1 MNPTDGVISEA
12 WEAFKA
18 HWRHLVPIALVV
30 YLAVGL
36 ISIVLVALLTW
47 VGAILSFVI
56 GLIALFWVQ
65 GALVRAVEDI
75 RDGRAD
81 LSLGQTYE
89 RVRPQ
94 LPAIIVGGLLA
105 GLGIALG
112 LVLLIV
118 PGLILLT
125 WWIVIIPVIVLEERS
140 AGEAFG
146 RSRELV
152 RGHGWN
158 VFGVIVLTI
167 AARARLPDRA
177 QPVVDTGER
186 LAPQLHLEP
195 GQRYGGDTVHR
206 ARVDDAVLPASGGQ
220 RSSGR
225 SSCAARLIHAAEKSV
240 ELRCLS
246 IGRSHR

>member
-1 MNPTDGVISEA
+1 MNPTSGVIGEA
-12 WEAFKA
+12 WETFKA

-30 YLAVGL
+30 YVAVAL
-36 ISIVLVALLTW
+36 ISLVLVLLLTW
-47 VGAILSFVI
+47 FGAILSFIISLV
-56 GLIALFWVQ
+56 ALFWVQ

-81 LSLGQTYE
+81 MSLGETYE

-152 RGHGWN
+152 RGHAWS

-167 AARARLPDRA
+167 LLVIAFNIVLSLLLLPVSDWLRSFLSNIIIGTVVTPFVVVTWTTLYYRLRAAKEPPA
-177 QPVVDTGER
+177 E
-186 LAPQLHLEP
+186 AP
-195 GQRYGGDTVHR
+195 
-206 ARVDDAVLPASGGQ
+206 AVPA
-220 RSSGR
+220 
-225 SSCAARLIHAAEKSV
+225 
-240 ELRCLS
+240 
-246 IGRSHR
+246 